1 MSSDIKKY
9 FFPVEIF
16 DGSLESGAECVHSWL
31 RNNYKSVIDILHKTH
46 SLPYCFWSL
55 LVLGSNHFFFQKCR
69 ETLNKLSVFW
79 SHFPKVTWK
88 DMILSQAKESIRL
101 DKFDIVGN

>member
-46 SLPYCFWSL
+46 SLP
-55 LVLGSNHFFFQKCR
+55 
-69 ETLNKLSVFW
+69 
-79 SHFPKVTWK
+79 
-88 DMILSQAKESIRL
+88 
-101 DKFDIVGN
+101 